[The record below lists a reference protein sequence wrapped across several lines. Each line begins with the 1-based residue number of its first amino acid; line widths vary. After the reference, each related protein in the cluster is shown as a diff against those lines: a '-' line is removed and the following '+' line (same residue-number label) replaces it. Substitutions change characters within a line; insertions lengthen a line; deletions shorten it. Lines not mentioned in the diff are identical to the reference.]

1 MVIEIIYIVDD
12 LAFNLV
18 NDSLIEEEAVVQED
32 VSVDQVSEGELVMRN
47 YIVLD
52 INVIQVSYQ
61 AEHSEVQV
69 PQMVVNV
76 NNEVEKSVEGIL
88 EVKIAPHDNSID
100 QGKVI
105 ELVLAMD

>member
-1 MVIEIIYIVDD
+1 
-12 LAFNLV
+12 
-18 NDSLIEEEAVVQED
+18 
-32 VSVDQVSEGELVMRN
+32 
-47 YIVLD
+47 
-52 INVIQVSYQ
+52 
-61 AEHSEVQV
+61 
-69 PQMVVNV
+69 MVVNV